1 MTGVSGHNLAMSPK
15 MPQSQRDTIF
25 LEQARILEHQSFD
38 GDQYILRIDA
48 PKCAKHAAPGSF
60 AHLQCSPERPLR
72 RPLSIMRTSAAEGWV
87 DFLYKAVGE
96 GTKLLSER
104 ETGETISVLG
114 PIGKNFEFH
123 SDHPRPLLIGGGV
136 GIPPMVFCAEH
147 LKQDT
152 HWKPFVIMGS
162 EVPFPFRTQP
172 SQIMLPG
179 MPESVIAAMPL
190 LEDWGVP
197 SRLTSLQ
204 GYPGCHEGY
213 VTDLARL
220 WLEALNDQ
228 QLAEVEI
235 LSCGPH
241 PMLEAVARLA
251 EEYDLPCQV
260 SLEEF
265 MACAVGGCAGCV
277 VEVATENGP
286 AMKRVCVDGPV
297 FDSRT
302 VF

>member
-1 MTGVSGHNLAMSPK
+1 MS
-15 MPQSQRDTIF
+15 QSHRNTIF

-38 GDQYILRIDA
+38 GDQYILRVEA

-123 SDHPRPLLIGGGV
+123 GNRPRPLLIGGGV

-147 LKQDT
+147 LKQDA

-172 SQIMLPG
+172 SQIMVPG
-179 MPESVIAAMPL
+179 MPEAVIAAMPL
-190 LEDWGVP
+190 LEDWGIP
-197 SRLTSLQ
+197 SRLSSLQ
-204 GYPGCHEGY
+204 GFPGCHEGY

-220 WLEALNDQ
+220 WLDALSEE

-235 LSCGPH
+235 MSCGPH
-241 PMLEAVARLA
+241 PMLEAVAKLA

-277 VEVATENGP
+277 VEVATEQGP